1 MSIKDGV
8 YYAELYNEYANM
20 LTENQR
26 SVFEMYCMCDLSLGE
41 IAEIKNVSRQSVQDA
56 VSKTKKLLDDMET
69 KLGFLKRKKAIYQL
83 IDGLNDENT
92 VEIAERIKKI
102 LGDY

>member
-1 MSIKDGV
+1 MEKNDIVWQEFIYGINS
-8 YYAELYNEYANM
+8 
-20 LTENQR
+20 
-26 SVFEMYCMCDLSLGE
+26 
-41 IAEIKNVSRQSVQDA
+41 IAEETAFNAIPQFWKLRRERIEAEEKYQSSKNLKLEQA
-56 VSKTKKLLDDMET
+56 KKLLDDMET